1 MLNTILSA
9 LLPMVVTFLL
19 GFVAAWHHDFETK
32 DAYVL
37 NRMVLVYAVPLALF
51 SGTVST
57 PRAELSQDI
66 PLVIALCI
74 AIIGLYA
81 AVFLLSRFAF
91 RVRPGIS
98 ALAALTAS
106 APAVPFVGPAVLGDL
121 FGRLSAIPIA
131 IGSLVINLTVV
142 PVTILLL
149 TLDTPREDLQAK
161 NPAAHDG
168 GHSAPSRLSILAA
181 KLGETVKEPL
191 VWAPALAF
199 VVVLAGARV
208 PHLIVQ
214 SFSMLGYASGGVA
227 LFASGIVLASGKIKA
242 NSFVLVFAILK
253 NIVQPALVLG
263 GLRCFRYSNPILEE
277 AVLTVA
283 LPTMP
288 IVTMLALQYKVAQD
302 EAASTVFLSVIASV
316 LTMGIF
322 IALTS

>member
-1 MLNTILSA
+1 
-9 LLPMVVTFLL
+9 
-19 GFVAAWHHDFETK
+19 
-32 DAYVL
+32 
-37 NRMVLVYAVPLALF
+37 
-51 SGTVST
+51 
-57 PRAELSQDI
+57 
-66 PLVIALCI
+66 
-74 AIIGLYA
+74 
-81 AVFLLSRFAF
+81 
-91 RVRPGIS
+91 
-98 ALAALTAS
+98 
-106 APAVPFVGPAVLGDL
+106 VGPAVLGDL

-191 VWAPALAF
+191 VWAPVLAF
-199 VVVLAGARV
+199 VVVLTGARV
-208 PHLIVQ
+208 PQLIVQ

-242 NSFVLVFAILK
+242 NSFVLIFVVLK

-263 GLRCFRYSNPILEE
+263 GLRWFGYSNPILKE

-283 LPTMP
+283 IPTMP
-288 IVTMLALQYKVAQD
+288 IATMLALQYQVAQN
-302 EAASTVFLSVIASV
+302 EVASTVFLSVIGSV

>member
-19 GFVAAWHHDFETK
+19 GFVAAWHHDFVTK
-32 DAYVL
+32 DAFVL

-51 SGTVST
+51 AGTVST
-57 PRAELSQDI
+57 PRAQLSQDI

-81 AVFLLSRFAF
+81 AIFLLSRFAF
-91 RVRPGIS
+91 RARVGIS
-98 ALAALTAS
+98 ALAALMAS
-106 APAVPFVGPAVLGDL
+106 APAVPFVGPAVLGGL

-142 PVTILLL
+142 PVTMLLL
-149 TLDTPREDLQAK
+149 TLDTPAEDLQA
-161 NPAAHDG
+161 PGAHDG

-191 VWAPALAF
+191 VWAPVLAF
-199 VVVLAGARV
+199 VVVLTGARV
-208 PHLIVQ
+208 PRLIAQ
-214 SFSMLGYASGGVA
+214 SFAMLGYASGGVA
-227 LFASGIVLASGKIKA
+227 LFASGIVLASGKLKA
-242 NSFVLVFAILK
+242 NSFVLIFVVLK

-263 GLRCFRYSNPILEE
+263 GLRWFGYGSPILNE

-283 LPTMP
+283 IPTMP
-288 IVTMLALQYKVAQD
+288 IVTMLALQYQVAQD
-302 EAASTVFLSVIASV
+302 EAASTVFLSVIGSV

-322 IALTS
+322 IGLTS

>member
-1 MLNTILSA
+1 
-9 LLPMVVTFLL
+9 
-19 GFVAAWHHDFETK
+19 
-32 DAYVL
+32 
-37 NRMVLVYAVPLALF
+37 
-51 SGTVST
+51 
-57 PRAELSQDI
+57 LSQDI

-81 AVFLLSRFAF
+81 AIFLLSRFAF
-91 RVRPGIS
+91 RARVGIS
-98 ALAALTAS
+98 ALAALMAS

-149 TLDTPREDLQAK
+149 TLDTPGEDLQAK

-168 GHSAPSRLSILAA
+168 GHSAPSHLSILAA

-191 VWAPALAF
+191 VWAPVLAF
-199 VVVLAGARV
+199 VVVLTGARV
-208 PHLIVQ
+208 PQLIVQ

-242 NSFVLVFAILK
+242 NSFVLIFVVLK

-263 GLRCFRYSNPILEE
+263 GLRWLGYSNPILKE

-283 LPTMP
+283 IPTMP
-288 IVTMLALQYKVAQD
+288 IVIMLALQYQVAQN
-302 EAASTVFLSVIASV
+302 EVASTVFLSVIGSV
-316 LTMGIF
+316 LTMGNF